1 MPVFC
6 GLLAL
11 KHNLQDV
18 PDAYWGSYDGG
29 DSSAKDGEI
38 LCQCLVCC
46 LNT

>member
-18 PDAYWGSYDGG
+18 PDAWGSYDGG

-38 LCQCLVCC
+38 LCQCFVCC